1 MKQAKLLTDAEFK
14 RFSAI
19 VTALGYQTRN
29 HILVALRFYSGLHA
43 SEIAALKVGNVFD
56 EASRVKDTIY
66 LNSDQT
72 KDSDSATVLINSKL
86 KRQLAKFSLTA
97 LPQRGV

>member
-19 VTALGYQTRN
+19 VTALGYQTGN
-29 HILVALRFYSGLHA
+29 HILVALRFYSGLRA
-43 SEIAALKVGNVFD
+43 REIAALEVGNVFD
-56 EASRVKDTIY
+56 EASRVKETIY
-66 LNSDQT
+66 LNSDQA
-72 KDSDSATVLINSKL
+72 KGSDSATVLVNSKL
-86 KRQLAKFSLTA
+86 KRQLAKFSLNA